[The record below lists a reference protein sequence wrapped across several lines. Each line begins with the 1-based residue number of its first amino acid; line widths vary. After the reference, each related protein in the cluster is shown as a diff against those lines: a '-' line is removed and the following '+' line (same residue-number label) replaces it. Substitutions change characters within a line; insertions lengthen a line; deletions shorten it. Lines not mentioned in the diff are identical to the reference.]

1 MKLMLRVLLLITLV
15 ATSLTGCAPFT
26 WNNRRP
32 SNAVVVKVD
41 ANSSLSSWLTG
52 SVEEFNATNTKIS
65 SGKPVYVVLQSIE
78 AGQAV
83 IDMTTNDSVLPDMW
97 IPDSPVWAE
106 ILTEK
111 GKSNFQA
118 DCVSVAQSPLVI
130 AMWRPVA
137 ESLGW
142 PGRSLGWLDVGSL
155 AADPSAWAY
164 YSGGQFGATFRLGH
178 THPGLSGTGAETLL
192 AVVQA
197 ALSKK
202 EPVSA
207 SEIQQ
212 PIVQA
217 SVGAFE
223 GAVASFGTSTDSLGQ
238 SMKQRGAGY
247 LAAGIVYES
256 TVIQYGQ
263 GNPNIVPIYPFEGTF
278 VATHP
283 ACVNSSKSAE
293 AQEAAHAFRDY
304 LMRDETQQQAVDNG
318 LRSVNPQISSA
329 ALAERVQGVDLS
341 QPKIIFEQ
349 PSVDSVYAVQTL
361 WQAARKN
368 VNLVMVLD
376 TSGSMEGGKIQNMRQ
391 AAVQFVKEMG
401 DNDYI
406 TLIIF
411 QGESAILLAE
421 HAQVGANRQ
430 AMIDQISSLRAIGS
444 TPLYDSVGLGALVIS
459 RNLSSQTTNAMVVL
473 TDGLDTASKSYDFDN
488 KLIAVAIAHDT
499 TIFTIAY
506 GNDADQKLLSSLAQQ
521 ANGNFYLGTEANIVA
536 IYEEMSAAFGGSQGI
551 GR

>member
-1 MKLMLRVLLLITLV
+1 MKSILKIFLLIAL
-15 ATSLTGCAPFT
+15 ATSLVGCDQFAGGDQPP
-26 WNNRRP
+26 R
-32 SNAVVVKVD
+32 NAVVVQVD
-41 ANSSLSSWLTG
+41 ADTSLAGWLTG
-52 SVEEFNATNTKIS
+52 SVKEFNTNHTKLS
-65 SGKPVYVVLQSIE
+65 SGKPVYVILQSVE

-83 IDMTTNDSVLPDMW
+83 IDMTASGSVLPDIW
-97 IPDSPVWAE
+97 IPDSPVWTAV
-106 ILTEK
+106 LTEK
-111 GKSNFQA
+111 GKNNFQA

-142 PGRSLGWLDVGSL
+142 PGRSLGWLDIGSL

-207 SEIQQ
+207 NEIQQ

-223 GAVASFGTSTDSLGQ
+223 GAVASFGTSTNALGQ
-238 SMKQRGAGY
+238 SMQQRGANY
-247 LAAGIVYES
+247 LAAAVVYES

-263 GNPNIVPIYPFEGTF
+263 GDPNIVPIYPFEGTF

-283 ACVNSSKSAE
+283 ACVNNTKSTEEQEAARVFRDYLISAE
-293 AQEAAHAFRDY
+293 AQ
-304 LMRDETQQQAVDNG
+304 QQAVENG
-318 LRSVNPQISSA
+318 LRSVNPQVSDA
-329 ALAERVQGVDLS
+329 PLAERVQGVDLS
-341 QPKIIFEQ
+341 QPTIIFEQ
-349 PSVDSVYAVQTL
+349 PGVDSIYAVQTL
-361 WQAARKN
+361 WQTARKN
-368 VNLVMVLD
+368 VNLVMILD
-376 TSGSMEGGKIQNMRQ
+376 TSGSMEGSKIDGMRQ
-391 AAVQFVKEMG
+391 AAVQFVGEMG
-401 DNDYI
+401 ENDYI
-406 TLIIF
+406 SLITF
-411 QGESAILLAE
+411 DGRNAVVPAE
-421 HAQVGANRQ
+421 HIQVGTNRQ
-430 AMIDQISSLRAIGS
+430 KLIAQINGLQASGS
-444 TPLYDSVGLGALVIS
+444 TPLYDSIGLGADVIARHS
-459 RNLSSQTTNAMVVL
+459 SSQTTNAMVAL
-473 TDGLDTASKSYDFDN
+473 TDGLDTASSSYHFDN
-488 KLIAVAIAHDT
+488 ILISKAIAHDT

-506 GNDADQKLLSSLAQQ
+506 GSDADQGLLSKLAQQ

-536 IYEEMSAAFGGSQGI
+536 IYDEMSAAFGGSQGI